1 MLYRRVSKRAIES
14 RKRRDIRYFLTEGF
28 PLPFV
33 APVASARLRATI
45 EPTAKEQSF
54 WCRGEYFSLSERL
67 LNCLKSKQR
76 PRYLKITCSSIS
88 PLRKRKK
95 INLPLWGGKRSLVAN
110 RCLCNENGIKSRAH
124 GLIVSIVHDRSRYG
138 TNLVIYCHYCIISND
153 SKKRRRWEIQS
164 PPRYFLSEQA
174 NNRERERERMRK
186 KCRPSV
192 KIYRTIICEKKRN
205 SYVERIYISFV
216 ELFKFFHHFRCI
228 FHAGTSI
235 TSTKTISPFTFDIWL
250 AVTLLEPP
258 ISIGERGYRTGL

>member
-138 TNLVIYCHYCIISND
+138 TNLVIYCHYCIISIL
-153 SKKRRRWEIQS
+153 KKEGDEKFNPLPVIS
-164 PPRYFLSEQA
+164 SL
-174 NNRERERERMRK
+174 NRQIIEREKEREW
-186 KCRPSV
+186 
-192 KIYRTIICEKKRN
+192 EKN
-205 SYVERIYISFV
+205 VVFE
-216 ELFKFFHHFRCI
+216 
-228 FHAGTSI
+228 
-235 TSTKTISPFTFDIWL
+235 
-250 AVTLLEPP
+250 
-258 ISIGERGYRTGL
+258 